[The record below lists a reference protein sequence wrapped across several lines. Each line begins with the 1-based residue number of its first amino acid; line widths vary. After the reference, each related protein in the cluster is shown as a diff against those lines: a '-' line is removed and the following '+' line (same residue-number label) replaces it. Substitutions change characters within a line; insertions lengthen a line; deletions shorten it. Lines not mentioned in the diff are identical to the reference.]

1 MFITLTDPLEGME
14 GALLRSLLD
23 IDCLNSLAC
32 TGTIVPCNAN
42 GVNILEDFQAPV
54 LSLDDSIE
62 LIRRTG
68 HGSHLLSLL
77 GLENIDPLF
86 DKDLD
91 GLLSDTVENTPK
103 LIQLEGDSEKGT
115 VLEIKETEAQLQPKE
130 DQKEQEV
137 EAPSEVSAVKG

>member
-32 TGTIVPCNAN
+32 TESIVPCNAN
-42 GVNILEDFQAPV
+42 GVNVLEDFQAPV

-68 HGSHLLSLL
+68 QGSHLLSLL

-91 GLLSDTVENTPK
+91 GLLSDTVENSPK

-115 VLEIKETEAQLQPKE
+115 VMEIKETEAQLQPKE

-137 EAPSEVSAVKG
+137 EAPSEVNAVKG